1 MCRNFISKLKQ
12 LKIKVMENI
21 NDIRSYLVYNY
32 NHVSSNQLSDEF
44 ILEFMSRD
52 YLVGLPFERK
62 MDCLYDHILAQNL
75 CDVEE

>member
-1 MCRNFISKLKQ
+1 
-12 LKIKVMENI
+12 METI

-62 MDCLYDHILAQNL
+62 MDCLYDHILAQGL